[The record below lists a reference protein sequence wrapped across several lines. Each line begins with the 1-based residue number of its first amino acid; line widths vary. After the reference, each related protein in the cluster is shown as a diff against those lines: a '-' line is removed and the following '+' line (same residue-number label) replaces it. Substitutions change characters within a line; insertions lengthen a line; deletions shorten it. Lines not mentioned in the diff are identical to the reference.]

1 MRFVPA
7 TIAILLLGVNTGVL
21 AATGETALTSLRSAL
36 TVRLIVAQ
44 KFAYR
49 SPDQYPAVPIQNFE
63 LPFGKIAAEFLNAA
77 GVRTVGPKAAQ
88 YDATLTITAEGLALG
103 ATYDLAYTKPWCL
116 IGENLYTG
124 AILRGE
130 ITIEVPRMPLYSR
143 SFLARRYPPLC
154 VQLNLGFQNPRNAPF
169 HDVIEWSG
177 SFLSRL
183 AEIIG
188 NSYGAP
194 PLLTVLAQG
203 NESMRRAAAKRLGD
217 LGDPVAGE
225 GLVDSLGDRDKL
237 VRRYAA
243 WALGKIGDKRAVLAL
258 IIKIRDDDFDVRWF
272 AQWALKQIT
281 RRDFGNDQHAWR
293 QWWFEQ
299 EAGLAWA
306 YPRYSP

>member
-1 MRFVPA
+1 MRYFPT

-21 AATGETALTSLRSAL
+21 AATGETALTSLRSAS

-44 KFAYR
+44 KLAYR
-49 SPDQYPAVPIQNFE
+49 SADHYPAVPMQNFE

-77 GVRTVGPKAAQ
+77 GARTVGPKSTQ
-88 YDATLTITAEGLALG
+88 FDATLTITAEGLALG

-116 IGENLYTG
+116 IGQNLYTG
-124 AILRGE
+124 ASLRGE

-143 SFLARRYPPLC
+143 SFVARRYPPLC
-154 VQLNLGFQNPRNAPF
+154 VQLNLGFQSPQNAPF

-177 SFLSRL
+177 SFLPRL
-183 AEIIG
+183 TEIIG
-188 NSYGAP
+188 NIYGAS
-194 PLLTVLAQG
+194 PLLTVLEKG
-203 NESMRRAAAKRLGD
+203 NNSMRRAAAKQLGD

-225 GLVDSLGDRDKL
+225 GLVVSLGDQDKL

-243 WALGKIGDKRAVLAL
+243 WALGKIGDNRAVLAL

-272 AQWALKQIT
+272 AQWALKKIT
-281 RRDFGNDQHAWR
+281 RQDFGNDQHAWR

-299 EAGLAWA
+299 RAGVAWGN
-306 YPRYSP
+306 PPYSP